1 MAKKR
6 GLKVGGWM
14 IAGGLV
20 GFVLIAAAVVAR
32 RSYGHREGSTI
43 TALQRREADLE
54 SEKTRLGQLIREG
67 SSRSH
72 ILPIA
77 EKRLGMHAPS
87 ETQIVYLHR
96 SGKPVAH

>member
-43 TALQRREADLE
+43 TALQKKEADLE
-54 SEKTRLGQLIREG
+54 SEKTRLSALIRDG
-67 SSRSH
+67 SSRSR
-72 ILPIA
+72 IVPLA
-77 EKRLGMHAPS
+77 ENRLGMHAPS

-96 SGKPVAH
+96 SGKTVAH

>member
-1 MAKKR
+1 
-6 GLKVGGWM
+6 M

-43 TALQRREADLE
+43 TALQRRQADLE
-54 SEKTRLGQLIREG
+54 SEQTRLSQVIREG

-72 ILPIA
+72 IVPIA
-77 EKRLGMHAPS
+77 ESRLGMHAPS
-87 ETQIVYLHR
+87 ETQIVYLRR

>member
-1 MAKKR
+1 
-6 GLKVGGWM
+6 M

-43 TALQRREADLE
+43 TTLQKTEADFE
-54 SEKTRLGQLIREG
+54 SEKSRLSQLIREG

-72 ILPIA
+72 IIPIA

-96 SGKPVAH
+96 SGTVGAH

>member
-1 MAKKR
+1 MAKR
-6 GLKVGGWM
+6 GLKLGRWM

-20 GFVLIAAAVVAR
+20 GFVLIAVAIVAR
-32 RSYGHREGSTI
+32 RSYGHREGLTI
-43 TALQRREADLE
+43 TALQRKEAELE
-54 SEKTRLGQLIREG
+54 SERTRLSQLIREG

-77 EKRLGMHAPS
+77 ERRLGMHPPS

-96 SGKPVAH
+96 SGSVVAH

>member
-1 MAKKR
+1 
-6 GLKVGGWM
+6 M
-14 IAGGLV
+14 IACGLV
-20 GFVLIAAAVVAR
+20 GFVLIAAAVIAR

-43 TALQRREADLE
+43 TALQKRQADLE
-54 SEKTRLGQLIREG
+54 SERTRLGQLIREG

-77 EKRLGMHAPS
+77 EKRLGMHAPA
-87 ETQIVYLHR
+87 ETQIVYLQR

>member
-6 GLKVGGWM
+6 GLKLGGWM
-14 IAGGLV
+14 IASGLV

-43 TALQRREADLE
+43 TALMKRQAELE
-54 SEKTRLGQLIREG
+54 SERTRLSQLIREG

-77 EKRLGMHAPS
+77 EKRLGMHAPA

-96 SGKPVAH
+96 SGKIVAH

>member
-43 TALQRREADLE
+43 TALQKKEQDLE
-54 SEKTRLGQLIREG
+54 SEKTRLSQLIREG
-67 SSRSH
+67 SSRSR

-77 EKRLGMHAPS
+77 ESRLGMHPPS
-87 ETQIVYLHR
+87 ETQIVYLR
-96 SGKPVAH
+96 RPVKSVAH

>member
-1 MAKKR
+1 
-6 GLKVGGWM
+6 M

-32 RSYGHREGSTI
+32 RSYGHREGATI
-43 TALQRREADLE
+43 TSLQRKEADLE
-54 SEKTRLGQLIREG
+54 SERARLSQQIREG

-77 EKRLGMHAPS
+77 EQRLGMHAPA
-87 ETQIVYLHR
+87 ETQIVYLRR
-96 SGKPVAH
+96 SGPAVAH

>member
-1 MAKKR
+1 
-6 GLKVGGWM
+6 M

-32 RSYGHREGSTI
+32 RSYGHREGTTI
-43 TALQRREADLE
+43 TSLQRKQADLE
-54 SEKTRLGQLIREG
+54 SERTRLGQLIREG
-67 SSRSH
+67 SSRSR

-77 EKRLGMHAPS
+77 EQRLGMHPPL

-96 SGKPVAH
+96 SGPAVAH

>member
-1 MAKKR
+1 
-6 GLKVGGWM
+6 M
-14 IAGGLV
+14 IACGLV

-43 TALQRREADLE
+43 TSLQRKQAELE
-54 SEKTRLGQLIREG
+54 SERTRLAQLIREG

-77 EKRLGMHAPS
+77 EKRLGMHPPA
-87 ETQIVYLHR
+87 ETQIVYLRR
-96 SGKPVAH
+96 SGKAVAH

>member
-1 MAKKR
+1 
-6 GLKVGGWM
+6 M

-43 TALQRREADLE
+43 TALQRKEAELE
-54 SEKTRLGQLIREG
+54 SERTRLSQLIREG

-72 ILPIA
+72 IVPIA
-77 EKRLGMHAPS
+77 ESRLGMHSPA

-96 SGKPVAH
+96 SGKSVAH